1 MNTKNNKLTDNE
13 IADLQTGLLPLY
25 DYHDAGMQEAGADRF
40 LPTTYTSLF
49 QRTHGVTIVV
59 HVDAQIPDTLAD
71 SITDSLFDQIDQ
83 LNPTAQRDLFLLR
96 IRVSDSTDKSY
107 AGHYMPWVNYQ
118 MLWPPRNKEYIGQH
132 RAGLITIARSTI
144 DEDGG
149 DSALRTIQHELWH
162 CIDDIFKQTQEMQTG
177 GSPSQHKAAN
187 INHLIM
193 KHVMAAYNDDTD
205 LAEWLESGII
215 DACFT
220 GMDGYLKQPPEDFV
234 HRSMSE
240 QYGVEPYTHTA
251 YYLSHGSHTNIARMG
266 IELLNAWDLHSRE
279 DSKYVPKQYRR
290 QLANA
295 IVQSIPISTGHRP
308 ALMKELKRMPS
319 TISKYFR

>member
-13 IADLQTGLLPLY
+13 LAGLQAGLLPMY
-25 DYHDAGMQEAGADRF
+25 DYHDASMEEAGIDKF
-40 LPTTYTSLF
+40 IPTQYQSLF
-49 QRTHGVTIVV
+49 QRTHGVTIVI
-59 HVDAQIPDTLAD
+59 HVDTQIPDTLAD
-71 SITDSLFDQIDQ
+71 SITDSLFGQIEQ
-83 LNPTAQRDLFLLR
+83 LNPNPQRDLFLLR
-96 IRVSDSTDKSY
+96 VRVSDSDDKNY

-118 MLWPPRNKEYIGQH
+118 MLWPPRNKKFIGMH

-162 CIDDIFKQTQEMQTG
+162 CIDDIFKQTHEMQTG
-177 GSPSQHKAAN
+177 GSPSEHKAEN
-187 INHLIM
+187 INRLIM
-193 KHVMAAYNDDTD
+193 QEVMDKFNQQTE
-205 LAEWLESGII
+205 LAEWLNSGII

-234 HRSMSE
+234 HRSMAQ
-240 QYGVEPYTHTA
+240 QYEIEPYTPTA

-266 IELLNAWDLHSRE
+266 IELLNAWDMHSRQDYE
-279 DSKYVPKQYRR
+279 FVPKQYRR